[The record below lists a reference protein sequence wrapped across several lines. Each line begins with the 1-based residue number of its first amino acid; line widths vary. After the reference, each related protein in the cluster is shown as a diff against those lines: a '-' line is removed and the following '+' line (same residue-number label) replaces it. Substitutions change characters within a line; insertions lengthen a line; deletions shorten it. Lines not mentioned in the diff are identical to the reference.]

1 MTTATTATTTTTT
14 MTIIVVVAADTPP
27 SPPMRTTSLFVD
39 VGLVVVGVV
48 NFVGRLD
55 GADVVVVVIGTPDD
69 GGE

>member
-1 MTTATTATTTTTT
+1 
-14 MTIIVVVAADTPP
+14 
-27 SPPMRTTSLFVD
+27 MRTTSFFVD

-55 GADVVVVVIGTPDD
+55 GADVVVVVVGTPDD

>member
-1 MTTATTATTTTTT
+1 MTTATTATTTTK
-14 MTIIVVVAADTPP
+14 TIIVVVAADPPP
-27 SPPMRTTSLFVD
+27 SPPMRTTSFFVD

-55 GADVVVVVIGTPDD
+55 GADVVVVVVGMPDD